1 MSGLL
6 ECSIIY
12 HFLDGSDWID
22 ERSTGMDLVLTE
34 EQVNLVK
41 LKNLRKISLCIL
53 EG

>member
-1 MSGLL
+1 MFYNL
-6 ECSIIY
+6 Y

-22 ERSTGMDLVLTE
+22 EERSTGMDLVLTE

-41 LKNLRKISLCIL
+41 LKNLREISLCIL